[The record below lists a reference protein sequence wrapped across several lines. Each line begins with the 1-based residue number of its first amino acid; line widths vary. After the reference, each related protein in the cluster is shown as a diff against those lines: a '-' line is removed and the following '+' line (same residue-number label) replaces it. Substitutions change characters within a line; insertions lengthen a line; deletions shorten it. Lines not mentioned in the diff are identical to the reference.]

1 MHCVCLL
8 HEFVSGIDFTST
20 SIFWTS
26 LLTDL
31 LPPGI
36 ALIFVLLSNLVLGN
50 FSILALEHWILSFI
64 MLAGFSRY
72 PNEELLAKFDDSEF
86 CSLLSMSVTAELTGV
101 K

>member
-1 MHCVCLL
+1 MHWVCLL
-8 HEFVSGIDFTST
+8 HEFVSGIGVSST

-26 LLTDL
+26 WLTDL

-36 ALIFVLLSNLVLGN
+36 VLIFVLLSNLILGN
-50 FSILALEHWILSFI
+50 FSVLALEHGILSFT

-72 PNEELLAKFDDSEF
+72 PNKELLAKFDDSEF
-86 CSLLSMSVTAELTGV
+86 CSLLSMSVASELTGV